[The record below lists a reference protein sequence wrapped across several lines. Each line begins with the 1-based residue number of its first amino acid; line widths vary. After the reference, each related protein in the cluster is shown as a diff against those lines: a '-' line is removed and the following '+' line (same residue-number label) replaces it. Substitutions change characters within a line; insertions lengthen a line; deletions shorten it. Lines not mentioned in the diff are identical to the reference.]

1 MVTTRRSPGGGKVNA
16 TPQEKPRHSKGTSG
30 PPDGSP
36 PTGQRRSSR
45 LAGGDVSNNN
55 TLNNDQEIVNDG
67 TSRHLFADPPNGNKY
82 ETPPAKASDGNIGA
96 AMLNDP
102 TECTSPANGPNEN
115 DNNSKLSS
123 ETEKSTFVGQS
134 INQEKED
141 SSVVPM
147 NTTTTNNTEK
157 IATTPTEEVPTKSCN
172 PSPTNN
178 DKHLRDTK
186 SYDAKIHN
194 TMWAYL
200 YPMQKDKGGNIVC
213 ESLRTNYNTYNE
225 LACKNIMLSFL
236 GHILPRKRVEE
247 GRTSPGHDMEI
258 LLVPPEEE
266 SRRVSLYEEYP
277 SFRSIVLSCTYF
289 LYSISSMVI
298 LLFYFTHVICVF

>member
-1 MVTTRRSPGGGKVNA
+1 MVTTRTSPKVKA

-30 PPDGSP
+30 PSGGSP
-36 PTGQRRSSR
+36 PTGQRRSSI

-67 TSRHLFADPPNGNKY
+67 TSRHLFANPPNGNEY
-82 ETPPAKASDGNIGA
+82 ETPRPAKASDGNIGA

-123 ETEKSTFVGQS
+123 ETEKNTIVGQS

-213 ESLRTNYNTYNE
+213 EYLRTNYNTYNE

-236 GHILPRKRVEE
+236 GHSLPRKRVEE

-277 SFRSIVLSCTYF
+277 SFRSIVLSCTYV
-289 LYSISSMVI
+289 LYSNSSMVI

>member
-1 MVTTRRSPGGGKVNA
+1 MVTTRTSPKVKA

-30 PPDGSP
+30 PSGGSP

-123 ETEKSTFVGQS
+123 ETEKNTIVGQS

-236 GHILPRKRVEE
+236 GHSLPRKRFEE

-277 SFRSIVLSCTYF
+277 SFRSIVLSCTYV
-289 LYSISSMVI
+289 LYSNSSMVI